1 MQDSNGALES
11 KGEKY
16 EKAHHP
22 IDTTHLFEIVL
33 GKFAEANIMVEIF
46 LPALDTAINA
56 YRDKA
61 LLANNTAV
69 ATSFIASGQVCE
81 SICKIVELGTLEQ
94 LGRHVVLEPEDLGH
108 LHLDAHLSADVFEEL
123 VLGVVDLLGLFN
135 GPVVEP
141 QNDVAVVTIVCEVRS
156 GNGKRLVGV
165 VSEYSQRAG
174 GIEANALDA
183 GRIDGRLANDTPDTF
198 ADALPDI
205 CGGLLLEKG

>member
-1 MQDSNGALES
+1 LES
-11 KGEKY
+11 KGKKY

-22 IDTTHLFEIVL
+22 IDTTHLFKIVL
-33 GKFAEANIMVEIF
+33 GKVAEANIMVEIF

-56 YRDKA
+56 YRYKA

-69 ATSFIASGQVCE
+69 ATSLVACGQVCE
-81 SICKIVELGTLEQ
+81 SICKIIELGTLKQ

-108 LHLDAHLSADVFEEL
+108 LHLDAHLSADVLEEL
-123 VLGVVDLLGLFN
+123 VLGVVDLFGLFN

-141 QNDVAVVTIVCEVRS
+141 QNDVAVVTIVCEVGS
-156 GNGKRLVGV
+156 GNGERLVSV
-165 VSEYSQRAG
+165 VSEYGQRAG

-183 GRIDGRLANDTPDTF
+183 GWIDGRLANDTPDTF